1 MQSHIPSCVLR
12 LALFLAAVL
21 ATPPIH
27 AAEDPEAKPGKRPVV
42 ISPNETE
49 VSLFGI
55 AAKGTKFVYVLDRS
69 GSMGGSGGKALEA
82 AKKELLASI
91 EKLDRV
97 QQFQIV
103 VYNERPRIFNPA
115 GQPGKLAF
123 GTRENKDEVRKFM
136 ASLKA
141 DGATSHEDAIKL
153 AIRLHPD
160 VIFLLTDADRPK
172 LSPRQLDSIDR
183 LGPGITIH
191 TIEFGTG
198 PQPEAENFL
207 VKLAQQSAGKHVY
220 VDVSKLEAR
229 QGEVKQA
236 ARLLRPPASEG
247 RE

>member
-1 MQSHIPSCVLR
+1 MKPMSYRLNLLR
-12 LALFLAAVL
+12 LTLILAALL
-21 ATPPIH
+21 ATTAAP
-27 AAEDPEAKPGKRPVV
+27 AAETSESKPGKGPVV
-42 ISPNETE
+42 LSPNENE

-55 AAKGTKFVYVLDRS
+55 SAKGSKFVYVLDRS
-69 GSMGGSGGKALEA
+69 GSMGGAGEKALEA

-97 QQFQIV
+97 QQFQII
-103 VYNERPRIFNPA
+103 VYNERPRLFNPT

-141 DGATSHEDAIKL
+141 DGATSHEDALKL

-172 LSPRQLDSIDR
+172 LSPRQLERIDS
-183 LGPGITIH
+183 LGAGITIH
-191 TIEFGTG
+191 TIEFGAG

-207 VKLAQQSAGKHVY
+207 VKLAQQSAGQHVY

-229 QGEVKQA
+229 EEK
-236 ARLLRPPASEG
+236 
-247 RE
+247 